1 LTEAVRIYLNVPY
14 SEKECAKAFGAR
26 WDADRKSWCVPDGV
40 MLARFERW
48 LPTTAAAD
56 ALLKAGR
63 PHEKVKSVKK
73 PRKVKR
79 ATTARIDASGGRIT
93 IGANYVEAVGATGL
107 PWKV

>member
-1 LTEAVRIYLNVPY
+1 LTPAARIYLNVPY

-26 WDADRKSWCVPDGV
+26 WDSDRKSWCVPDGV

-48 LPTTAAAD
+48 LPSAATAD
-56 ALLKAGR
+56 ALLRANPVAG
-63 PHEKVKSVKK
+63 KTKGAKK
-73 PRKVKR
+73 PRKVKK

-93 IGANYVEAVGATGL
+93 IGVDYVESVGATGL